1 MDEDLTGADVLVIP
15 TSVKIKERAVFSVD
29 AALEE
34 LSFGDFDV
42 GGTDVDDETIENE
55 FDVDD
60 EVEDGV
66 TGAAQ
71 APERERFDFLLF
83 SSALFPGGDLPF
95 FSFFFR
101 DPAMMKNIQLRLN

>member
-1 MDEDLTGADVLVIP
+1 MDEDLTGADVLVI
-15 TSVKIKERAVFSVD
+15 TSSVYFKDRAVFDVD
-29 AALEE
+29 ALEE
-34 LSFGDFDV
+34 LSLGDFDV

-60 EVEDGV
+60 EVDDGV

-83 SSALFPGGDLPF
+83 SSALFSGGDLPF

>member
-1 MDEDLTGADVLVIP
+1 MDVDLTGADVLVI
-15 TSVKIKERAVFSVD
+15 TSSVYFKDRAVFDVD
-29 AALEE
+29 ALEE
-34 LSFGDFDV
+34 LSLGDFDV

-60 EVEDGV
+60 EVDDGV

-83 SSALFPGGDLPF
+83 SSALFSGGDLPF
-95 FSFFFR
+95 FSFCFR

>member
-1 MDEDLTGADVLVIP
+1 M
-15 TSVKIKERAVFSVD
+15 FFVD

-60 EVEDGV
+60 KTTEDGV
-66 TGAAQ
+66 TGAAP
-71 APERERFDFLLF
+71 APERERFDVYFKDRAVF
-83 SSALFPGGDLPF
+83 DVDALEELSLGNFDVGIDVDDKTIDNKFDVDDEATEDGVTG
-95 FSFFFR
+95 
-101 DPAMMKNIQLRLN
+101 AAEAAK